1 MRNSLGAYSTQCERH
16 HRHGAL
22 PILLT
27 SRAMYHEAM
36 HILYMNNRIVI
47 WPNTQSIGCVFA
59 ATGQLPFQPYR
70 FSENPPGQPHI
81 PAGRAHRNN
90 VYLAN
95 LAWHDA
101 TKLFIQHVSLTGPR
115 NIRNLEIVFPMIGL
129 HDSFLYETPAYRE
142 WLNAVNY
149 LALVLVHPD
158 AANSNLVIHIRSP
171 HSAFGW
177 PFEDAVRKMETL
189 APWLLRPLQ
198 KLPRNHL
205 SRLFVHLEN
214 LHHWA
219 PSKLPRGLE
228 APKLSEPEAE
238 TQTQAPDH
246 LACRYAIKS
255 LRKWRSIWRS

>member
-1 MRNSLGAYSTQCERH
+1 MRSSLGAYSTQCERH

-36 HILYMNNRIVI
+36 HIFYMNNRIVI

-158 AANSNLVIHIRSP
+158 AANLNLVIHIRSP
-171 HSAFGW
+171 HSAFDW
-177 PFEDAVRKMETL
+177 PFEDAVRKMDTTQTAGTGSGNPNPGARPPGMPLCNEKL
-189 APWLLRPLQ
+189 AEMEVNLEKLATGDSYNSYAVGKGKEHPSPWLQDEWKRFISGP
-198 KLPRNHL
+198 
-205 SRLFVHLEN
+205 
-214 LHHWA
+214 
-219 PSKLPRGLE
+219 
-228 APKLSEPEAE
+228 
-238 TQTQAPDH
+238 
-246 LACRYAIKS
+246 
-255 LRKWRSIWRS
+255 